1 MKKLIL
7 AAIASAFVASAPLAA
22 CDMHDGAKADTKAEL
37 KTDLKA
43 TPKASKVAKAGKSKA
58 VAQAKGTDKKI

>member
-7 AAIASAFVASAPLAA
+7 SAAAMAFFAGAPLAA
-22 CDMHDGAKADTKAEL
+22 CDAHDDAKADTKAEL

-43 TPKASKVAKAGKSKA
+43 APKAHKLAKHGKSKA
-58 VAQAKGTDKKI
+58 VAQAKGTDSKI

>member
-7 AAIASAFVASAPLAA
+7 AAAASVLLSSAPLMA
-22 CDMHDGAKADTKAEL
+22 CDVHDDAKADTKAEL

-43 TPKASKVAKAGKSKA
+43 SPKAHKLAKHGKSKA
-58 VAQAKGTDKKI
+58 VAQAKGTDSKI